1 MGRLQPLLSMAQG
14 AQKEEELSSS
24 AVSANQFSLFS
35 WHVLKMTKV
44 VLIFLQ
50 RPSPAIK

>member
-14 AQKEEELSSS
+14 AQNEEELSSS
-24 AVSANQFSLFS
+24 AVLANWFSLFS

-44 VLIFLQ
+44 VLIFLEH
-50 RPSPAIK
+50 PSPAVK

>member
-1 MGRLQPLLSMAQG
+1 MGRPQPRLSMAQG
-14 AQKEEELSSS
+14 AQEEEELSNS
-24 AVSANQFSLFS
+24 AVSANWFSLFS

-50 RPSPAIK
+50 YPSPVVK